1 MTNVD
6 TQKVLNELAAR
17 EPKEFTV
24 NDGDQVRLENGI
36 YTAGEYNDGLGFDM
50 TVEDHTADIPFI
62 GEIYYHGKRPAA
74 DTPLEHRTFIKEHDV
89 INYGDTAY
97 MVVRLHQ
104 IEDEDGYS
112 LIDIDS
118 LYSASQAL
126 PTVEQ

>member
-6 TQKVLNELAAR
+6 IQKVLDELAAR
-17 EPKEFTV
+17 EPKEFTI

-50 TVEDHTADIPFI
+50 TVEDHTDDIPFI
-62 GEIYYHGKRPAA
+62 GEVYYGGKRPAA

-89 INYGDTAY
+89 LNYGDTAY

-104 IEDEDGYS
+104 MEDEDGYS

-118 LYSASQAL
+118 LKGAVKAVSVL
-126 PTVEQ
+126 N

>member
-6 TQKVLNELAAR
+6 TQQVLDELAAR
-17 EPKEFTV
+17 EPKEFNI

-50 TVEDHTADIPFI
+50 TVEDHTGDTPFI
-62 GEIYYHGKRPAA
+62 GEIYYKSMRPTV
-74 DTPLEHRTFIKEHDV
+74 DTPLEYRTFIKEHDV
-89 INYGDTAY
+89 INYGNTAY

-104 IEDEDGYS
+104 MDDEDCYS

-118 LYSASQAL
+118 LQDAVKTL
-126 PTVEQ
+126 PILN